1 MDSGLTLG
9 SQDDAPPTLDRST
22 EQASLAPDGRSV
34 AHIVV
39 DDGYPRAVQRFVR
52 DGHALHSRWVTLP
65 VAGPVIAVRH
75 SPDSRWLA
83 CQVAPDAGVRDEVWL
98 VTNDPE
104 DPRSWPLRVA
114 EEASVELVG
123 WDGSRVVLAGVLPDG
138 TCRARLVDPE
148 TGCSTILHEGRL
160 SHVLDSWRGDCLVR
174 IGPRSYRE
182 TQLVRADGSTV
193 RLLPADH
200 GSVTDQGVIVDPAR
214 AFRPDAGTET
224 PGSPVG
230 TRVFLRSNVHAGT
243 HRLVEVLVD
252 DAGRTTWRSLVERA
266 GATLDEF
273 VISADGEVAALLWNR
288 KGLSELELAHLG
300 RGSIVEVRLEGGTA
314 RDLTISGD
322 GSLIGVTIEGPG
334 VPRHV
339 ELIGGDATVWGP
351 VEPVRASTDTVF
363 PERHEFTASDGL
375 RLNGWLHRAPGVR
388 GGEPG
393 RPRPL
398 VLYFHGGPEWEERPS
413 ANPYLPALVS
423 AGYSVFAVNVRG
435 STGAGR
441 AYEHA
446 DEVHRRP
453 DGIRDVADTVAYL
466 VEAGIADPDRV
477 VCTGRSY
484 GGYLTMAALAFYPDL
499 FRAGVAVCGMSD
511 LRTFY
516 EHTEPWIAEAAH
528 TKYGDPVRDADLLEQ
543 LSPLTHVDAVRAP
556 LLTIHGEHDTNVPV
570 SESTQ
575 MVQALRERGRVAESL
590 VLPGEG
596 HAIVMHESKTRL
608 CAAMIDWFD
617 THLADEDTPAE
628 HG

>member
-266 GATLDEF
+266 GVGITDF
-273 VISADGEVAALLWNR
+273 REVAAAVKR
-288 KGLSELELAHLG
+288 RADDRGLGESSLVEPAAVKRATGIRAVARFHPADAGERVPLQVAGRPGLAGDQGGEALVEGLELLVDADVPARMVTHL
-300 RGSIVEVRLEGGTA
+300 
-314 RDLTISGD
+314 D
-322 GSLIGVTIEGPG
+322 
-334 VPRHV
+334 
-339 ELIGGDATVWGP
+339 
-351 VEPVRASTDTVF
+351 EPAD
-363 PERHEFTASDGL
+363 
-375 RLNGWLHRAPGVR
+375 LHR
-388 GGEPG
+388 
-393 RPRPL
+393 
-398 VLYFHGGPEWEERPS
+398 
-413 ANPYLPALVS
+413 
-423 AGYSVFAVNVRG
+423 
-435 STGAGR
+435 
-441 AYEHA
+441 
-446 DEVHRRP
+446 
-453 DGIRDVADTVAYL
+453 
-466 VEAGIADPDRV
+466 
-477 VCTGRSY
+477 
-484 GGYLTMAALAFYPDL
+484 
-499 FRAGVAVCGMSD
+499 
-511 LRTFY
+511 
-516 EHTEPWIAEAAH
+516 
-528 TKYGDPVRDADLLEQ
+528 PV
-543 LSPLTHVDAVRAP
+543 
-556 LLTIHGEHDTNVPV
+556 
-570 SESTQ
+570 
-575 MVQALRERGRVAESL
+575 
-590 VLPGEG
+590 GEG
-596 HAIVMHESKTRL
+596 RHRQL
-608 CAAMIDWFD
+608 
-617 THLADEDTPAE
+617 
-628 HG
+628 GG